1 MVWVTFSWLY
11 AEVVSVDYPSA
22 DIGDASANIGD
33 AIAMEHVCC
42 ESVRYADTVLVKKLS
57 VEDPSV
63 VLGRVDG
70 VVGRFRSS

>member
-1 MVWVTFSWLY
+1 MEQVDEY

-22 DIGDASANIGD
+22 DIGDA
-33 AIAMEHVCC
+33 IAMEHVRC
-42 ESVRYADTVLVKKLS
+42 ESVRYANTILAKKLS